1 MKNTNSLRD
10 EIKISQASLKGQ
22 PFSKKWSY
30 FWDYYKW
37 QTILLVFVIVLIA
50 DIGYQITHQTKPLL
64 SIALLNQEPTLTSEE
79 WTQYFC
85 NYLEEQG
92 LINAKKETVSFDTA
106 YLITEEPS
114 DSPLAYTSDQKLA
127 SNIMAGKID
136 ILIGPK
142 DQMINLADAGCL
154 LDLREVIEESSQ
166 SYSLYV
172 KDTDGN
178 STIPVCIDITSSPIL
193 IKNNCYEKETVY
205 LGVVAQGTS
214 YHRSLLNALLKF
226 LKQ

>member
-22 PFSKKWSY
+22 PFSKKWAY

-85 NYLEEQG
+85 NYLEGQG

-136 ILIGPK
+136 VLIGPK

-154 LDLREVIEESSQ
+154 LDLRQVVEEEGQ
-166 SYSLYV
+166 DYSLYLE
-172 KDTDGN
+172 DTAGN
-178 STIPVCIDITSSPIL
+178 PVPVCLDITSSPIL
-193 IKNNCYEKETVY
+193 VKNNCYPKETVY

-214 YHRSLLNALLKF
+214 SHRSLLHALLEF
-226 LKQ
+226 LNQ